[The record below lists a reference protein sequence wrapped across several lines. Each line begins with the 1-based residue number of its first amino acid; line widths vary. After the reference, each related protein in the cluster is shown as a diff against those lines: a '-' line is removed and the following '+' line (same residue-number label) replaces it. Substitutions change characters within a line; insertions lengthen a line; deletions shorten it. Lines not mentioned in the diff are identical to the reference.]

1 MNLHCFRA
9 LAVAGLMVGPS
20 MVYAGGAEIV
30 YYDIVGDSAKEL
42 RHQIDTNG
50 PLGEDG
56 MRVDGHTDWHVAWTY
71 QYAPAPGSCKFT
83 ELGITLTATIILPRW
98 TAGDETSSAL
108 VKKWQSYIA
117 ALRVHEDGHY
127 SHGIRAAEE
136 IKSLGQSL
144 GTSDDCSTMAKRFDD
159 QAASILEKYRVADVA
174 YDADTKHGRTQGAT
188 FP

>member
-1 MNLHCFRA
+1 
-9 LAVAGLMVGPS
+9 

-30 YYDIVGDSAKEL
+30 YYDVVGDSAKEL
-42 RHQIDTNG
+42 RHQLDTNG

-56 MRVDGHTDWHVAWTY
+56 KRVDGHTDWHVAWTY
-71 QYAPAPGSCKFT
+71 QYAPAAGSCKLT
-83 ELGITLTATIILPRW
+83 ELEITLTATIILPRW

-108 VKKWQSYIA
+108 VKRWQSYIA

-127 SHGIRAAEE
+127 SHGVRAAEE
-136 IKSLGQSL
+136 IKSLGQSF
-144 GTSDDCSTMAKRFDD
+144 GISDDCSTMAKRFDD
-159 QAASILEKYRVADVA
+159 QAASILEKYSLADAA

>member
-1 MNLHCFRA
+1 MHFHCFRA
-9 LAVAGLMVGPS
+9 LVVTGLMLGPS
-20 MVYAGGAEIV
+20 LVYADGAEIV
-30 YYDIVGDSAKEL
+30 YYDIVGDNAKEL
-42 RHQIDTNG
+42 RYQMDAKG
-50 PLGEDG
+50 PLGEG
-56 MRVDGHTDWHVAWTY
+56 GKRVDGYTDWHVAWTY
-71 QYAPAPGSCKFT
+71 RYAPAAGSCKFT
-83 ELGITLTATIILPRW
+83 ELGITLAATITLPRW
-98 TAGDETSSAL
+98 TAGDDTSSAL

-127 SHGIRAAEE
+127 SHGKRAADE

-144 GTSDDCSTMAKRFDD
+144 RTSDDCSTMAKLFDD

>member
-9 LAVAGLMVGPS
+9 LVVTGLMLGPS
-20 MVYAGGAEIV
+20 LVYADDAEIV

-42 RHQIDTNG
+42 RRQMDANG

-56 MRVDGHTDWHVAWTY
+56 KRMDGYTAWHVAWTY
-71 QYAPAPGSCKFT
+71 QYVPTADSCKFT
-83 ELGITLTATIILPRW
+83 ELGITLAATITLPRW
-98 TAGDETSSAL
+98 TAGNDTSSAL

-127 SHGIRAAEE
+127 SHGRKAAEE

-144 GTSDDCSTMAKRFDD
+144 RTSDDCSTMAKLFDD
-159 QAASILEKYRVADVA
+159 QAASILERYRVADVA
-174 YDADTKHGRTQGAT
+174 YDADTKHGETQGAT